1 MMVNALA
8 KRRMLDSSLLG
19 DISLAAQRL
28 DPLTYSPQSVAI
40 ILNSYSKLPRPDSS
54 LFIYM
59 STVATIYLHI
69 HVYICMYM
77 YLPAS
82 TSLTKP
88 YKYIPN

>member
-59 STVATIYLHI
+59 STVATIYF
-69 HVYICMYM
+69 
-77 YLPAS
+77 
-82 TSLTKP
+82 
-88 YKYIPN
+88 

>member
-59 STVATIYLHI
+59 STVATIYLYIHI
-69 HVYICMYM
+69 HIYMSAYIYT
-77 YLPAS
+77 YLN
-82 TSLTKP
+82 LTKP
-88 YKYIPN
+88 YEYIPN

>member
-59 STVATIYLHI
+59 STVATIYLHTHI
-69 HVYICMYM
+69 YM
-77 YLPAS
+77 YVYVFACLN
-82 TSLTKP
+82 LT
-88 YKYIPN
+88 NETL